1 MRRAAGSGMQRT
13 RHPGISALDAI
24 YRRRATRA
32 FASAPVGDAAILEL
46 LRAAVQ
52 APTAMHLEPWA
63 FVIVQDPAVLALIS
77 ERAKTIAAT
86 PDGHHHRRLA
96 RAQQTGMP
104 AMFSDPNFNIFYD
117 AGTLIVICARPV
129 SVFAT
134 ADCWLAAENLMLA
147 ATALGLATC
156 PIGFAQMALGDP
168 AIKAE
173 LGIPVDVTPV
183 VPIIVGVAASEPPP
197 TSRREPEIVSWKK

>member
-1 MRRAAGSGMQRT
+1 MYKT
-13 RHPGISALDAI
+13 RHAGIGALDAI

-32 FASAPVGDAAILEL
+32 FTSAPVGEATILEL

-77 ERAKTIAAT
+77 ERAKTIAGT
-86 PDGHHHRRLA
+86 PDGHQHRQLA
-96 RAQQTGMP
+96 RNQQTAMP
-104 AMFSDPNFNIFYD
+104 AMFTDPNFNIFYD
-117 AGTLIVICARPV
+117 AGTLIVICAKPIGAFV
-129 SVFAT
+129 M

-156 PIGFAQMALGDP
+156 PIGFAQMALCDP

-173 LGIPVDVTPV
+173 LRIPVDVIPV

-197 TSRREPEIVSWKK
+197 TSRREPEILSWKK

>member
-1 MRRAAGSGMQRT
+1 MHTT
-13 RHPGISALDAI
+13 RQTGVGALDAI

-32 FASAPVGDAAILEL
+32 FTSASVGDATILEL

-86 PDGHHHRRLA
+86 PDGHRHRQLA
-96 RAQQTGMP
+96 RTQQTGMP
-104 AMFSDPNFNIFYD
+104 AMFTDPNFNIFYD
-117 AGTLIVICARPV
+117 AGTLIVICARPLGA
-129 SVFAT
+129 FAT

-156 PIGFAQMALGDP
+156 PIGFAQMAIGDP

-173 LGIPVDVTPV
+173 LGIPADVTPV

-197 TSRREPEIVSWKK
+197 TSRREPEILRWKK

>member
-1 MRRAAGSGMQRT
+1 MRRATGSGMHTT
-13 RHPGISALDAI
+13 RHAGLGALDAI

-32 FASAPVGDAAILEL
+32 FTSAPVRDATILEL

-63 FVIVQDPAVLALIS
+63 FVIVQDPVVLALIS
-77 ERAKTIAAT
+77 ERAKTMAAA
-86 PDGHHHRRLA
+86 PDGHHHRQLA
-96 RAQQTGMP
+96 RTQQTGMP
-104 AMFSDPNFNIFYD
+104 AMFTDPNFNIFYD
-117 AGTLIVICARPV
+117 AGTLIVICAKPIGAFV
-129 SVFAT
+129 T

-156 PIGFAQMALGDP
+156 PIGFAQMALADP

-173 LGIPVDVTPV
+173 LGIPVDVIPV
-183 VPIIVGVAASEPPP
+183 VPIIVGVPASEPPP
-197 TSRREPEIVSWKK
+197 TSRREPEILSWKK